1 MVKVEKFLQAKQ
13 KKGKHTRW
21 DHNSSALSDWSKG
34 EGKRKIK
41 RTKAEEELEAEGLNA
56 KLDKQMTDVYK
67 RLEELDEEN
76 WTKKMKKDR
85 WEAEFC
91 RLGGIPL
98 KRNKCSFKKHLER
111 VKNEQAETQQKI
123 ALEEET
129 GLYDLVE
136 GSKVKERRRKGMLKR
151 TELLVKNKRQAA
163 KDGYIHRTALGADKR
178 GEIVLDQKK
187 VKQME
192 IRALKRRSEGSSKGR
207 ASNRGSMWDD
217 KYDINKFNDPKALAS
232 GGLDK
237 IGSNRRKG
245 GRAVGRK
252 KAPKKRR
259 R

>member
-1 MVKVEKFLQAKQ
+1 MPKVEKFLQAKQ

-21 DHNSSALSDWSKG
+21 DHNSGALSDWQQG
-34 EGKRKIK
+34 EEKRKVK
-41 RTKAEEELEAEGLNA
+41 RKRDEDDLEAEGLNA

-76 WTKKMKKDR
+76 WTKKNKKDR

-98 KRNKCSFKKHLER
+98 KRNKCSFKKYLER
-111 VKNEQAETQQKI
+111 AQNEKDENRQKI

-136 GSKVKERRRKGMLKR
+136 GSKVKERRREGMLKR
-151 TELLVKNKRQAA
+151 TELVVRNKRQAA
-163 KDGYIHRTALGADKR
+163 KEGYIHRTALGSDKR
-178 GEIVLDQKK
+178 GEIVLDRRK

-192 IRALKRRSEGSSKGR
+192 IRSLKRRAEGSSKGR
-207 ASNRGSMWDD
+207 SSGRGSMWDD
-217 KYDINKFNDPKALAS
+217 KYDINKYNDPRSLAS
-232 GGLDK
+232 GRLDQ
-237 IGSNRRKG
+237 IGSNRRIG

-252 KAPKKRR
+252 QGKKKRKR
-259 R
+259 